1 MRDRFAERRLWWGLS
16 FAVLDFCCVGL
27 SLCWTFAVNGEKH
40 SGIRVVA
47 VTIAAVTIAA
57 VTIAA
62 VTKASGDQGK
72 R

>member
-1 MRDRFAERRLWWGLS
+1 
-16 FAVLDFCCVGL
+16 
-27 SLCWTFAVNGEKH
+27 VNGEKH

-57 VTIAA
+57 VT
-62 VTKASGDQGK
+62 KASGDQGK